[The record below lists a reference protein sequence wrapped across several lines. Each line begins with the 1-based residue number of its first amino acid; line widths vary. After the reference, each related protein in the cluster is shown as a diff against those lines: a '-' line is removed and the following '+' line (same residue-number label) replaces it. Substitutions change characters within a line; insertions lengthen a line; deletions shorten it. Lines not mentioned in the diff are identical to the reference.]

1 MDQNV
6 DNMINE
12 YINNYPSLYPLDNP
26 NIPPKFLTR
35 IVTRNI
41 SCGYLQL
48 GLLQMRMGCVSP
60 LDYSKKHQIE
70 YVIPTTVVA
79 KIA

>member
-1 MDQNV
+1 MDQNI
-6 DNMINE
+6 DMINE
-12 YINNYPSLYPLDNP
+12 YIDNYPELYPFDNP
-26 NIPPKFLTR
+26 NIPSKFLTR

-41 SCGYLQL
+41 SCGYIQL

-60 LDYSKKHQIE
+60 LAYSKKHQIDYE
-70 YVIPTTVVA
+70 IPTTIVA